1 MTVILVVALPIV
13 RVMFK
18 VIGTV
23 ERTSTSCAEVAKPCA
38 VTVRWYGLKG
48 TFGTANL
55 PPASVTTERENPLI
69 GLRTSTVALGTT
81 APEESATVPVM
92 EVEAPD
98 WA

>member
-48 TFGTANL
+48 TFGIRKF
-55 PPASVTTERENPLI
+55 PSVSVS
-69 GLRTSTVALGTT
+69 TSLT
-81 APEESATVPVM
+81 
-92 EVEAPD
+92 
-98 WA
+98 